1 MTGTELLS
9 CPFCGGQAV
18 RIGPYGG
25 EGLFGV
31 QCLQCNGSVRGF
43 DQCEQDAVDAWN
55 TRTQPGL
62 SREPQSP
69 VGYYTGR
76 PIT

>member
-1 MTGTELLS
+1 MNTKLLP
-9 CPFCGGQAV
+9 CPFCGAQAV

-31 QCLQCNGSVRGF
+31 QCLECNAGVRGY

-55 TRTQPGL
+55 TRTP
-62 SREPQSP
+62 PQTI
-69 VGYYTGR
+69 GIGETK
-76 PIT
+76 